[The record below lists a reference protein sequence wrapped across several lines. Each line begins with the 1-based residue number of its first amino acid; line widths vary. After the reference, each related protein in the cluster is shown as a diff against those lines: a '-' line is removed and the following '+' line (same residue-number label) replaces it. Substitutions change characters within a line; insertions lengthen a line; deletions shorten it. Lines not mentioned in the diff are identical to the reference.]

1 VSGVKIA
8 IFASGSGSG
17 FEALARTVLE
27 QKKLDAEIVALVC
40 DRKDAPVLEKARA
53 LGIKPLLVPADKNTD
68 RDAHE
73 GEILKQLAGLKPHFI
88 VLSGYMRIMTPRLI
102 DAYKSERGY
111 HRAFRYGTK
120 VAGCTVH
127 LVDHGLDSG
136 PICAQE
142 AFSIAGCADVAQ
154 VEVLGKKIEHRLYP
168 ETLAWVLPERFEVKN
183 INGRQ
188 SVCSI

>member
-1 VSGVKIA
+1 
-8 IFASGSGSG
+8 
-17 FEALARTVLE
+17 LQLW
-27 QKKLDAEIVALVC
+27 
-40 DRKDAPVLEKARA
+40 
-53 LGIKPLLVPADKNTD
+53 LVPCSNKRSSTADKNTD

-111 HRAFRYGTK
+111 HRIVNIHPSLLPAFPGTRGYEQAFRYGTK